1 MVHLDLFTNNNSYLI
16 LPCHLQNSPLHL
28 LNMNPSNEMVPSIG
42 GHRDRSYSDNANP
55 STATIDE
62 AAPASNKMT
71 TAKKQ
76 QCHHHHGNNRPRSKS
91 CDLTVHKKKYPT
103 VHKYIPD
110 ASHSP
115 IAHQYYGGRN
125 SPSSC
130 KLRGKM
136 WIRPVAVRGP
146 ASFMPPG
153 ANEAPSPTAKERR
166 RRVEGDEGVGNVSA
180 SSFSFSPLHSP
191 VRRGTQS
198 PEDDVMMEYEVSS
211 PSSFDCSYY
220 EHRVGSGSPK
230 STRIIFGE
238 SGKPIKP
245 RIAFEPHL
253 VTPTIL

>member
-1 MVHLDLFTNNNSYLI
+1 
-16 LPCHLQNSPLHL
+16 
-28 LNMNPSNEMVPSIG
+28 
-42 GHRDRSYSDNANP
+42 
-55 STATIDE
+55 
-62 AAPASNKMT
+62 
-71 TAKKQ
+71 
-76 QCHHHHGNNRPRSKS
+76 
-91 CDLTVHKKKYPT
+91 
-103 VHKYIPD
+103 
-110 ASHSP
+110 
-115 IAHQYYGGRN
+115 
-125 SPSSC
+125 
-130 KLRGKM
+130 M

-146 ASFMPPG
+146 ASFMPLG
-153 ANEAPSPTAKERR
+153 ANEAPSPTAKER

-198 PEDDVMMEYEVSS
+198 PEDDVMMEYEVPS

-220 EHRVGSGSPK
+220 EHRVSSSSPK